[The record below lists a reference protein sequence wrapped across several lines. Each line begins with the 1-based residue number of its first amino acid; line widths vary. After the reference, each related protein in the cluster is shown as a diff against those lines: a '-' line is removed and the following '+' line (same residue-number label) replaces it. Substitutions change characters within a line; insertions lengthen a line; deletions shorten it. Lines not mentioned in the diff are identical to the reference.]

1 MGNDVELGFQSALYV
16 NTGTYGSP
24 TWTEIDLARDVTS
37 LGEVSKID
45 ATTRRTARNRYTAN
59 VAGLREIGWTV
70 PTLIP
75 AAGESNTAYEALLA
89 AFEDGSVVDIL
100 HVEGG
105 EKNTDGLSATRAVCR
120 VFGGAK
126 SEPLNDVSSRDF
138 ELSFTLNDDQDV
150 PEFGTMSGGDF
161 VPAS

>member
-16 NTGTYGSP
+16 NTGTYASP
-24 TWTEIDLARDVTS
+24 TWTEIDLARDVES
-37 LGEVSKID
+37 LGEVAKID

-59 VAGLREIGWTV
+59 VAGLREIGWRI

-75 AAGESNTAYEALLA
+75 AAGESNAAYSALLA
-89 AFEDGSVVDIL
+89 SFEDGTTVDIL

-105 EKNTDGLSATRAVCR
+105 VISTDGLDATRAVCR
-120 VFGGAK
+120 IFGGAK

-138 ELSFTLNDDQDV
+138 EASFTLNDDQDV
-150 PEFGTMSGGDF
+150 PQYGTTSGGEF
-161 VPAS
+161 VPSS